1 MKYWIFWRYIWFPTH
16 PGETKVFFRSWT
28 FQIEHVKCQQAA
40 DGMNDSSNPCV
51 VPARN
56 SFQCEWLKAIRCM
69 QICISHLFFWGV
81 VFNVGWGSSLLILR
95 IAFLN
100 SYCLAVLGE
109 SCWLNR
115 DGSIL
120 LEEKFDFSSWD
131 RSSSGSCLQA
141 YKTATVGTKSRSCRC
156 CKITKLTA
164 DALV

>member
-1 MKYWIFWRYIWFPTH
+1 MKYWIFWRWIWFPTQ

-28 FQIEHVKCQQAA
+28 CEVPTGSRWNEWFKQSMCCSCAKQLPMWVAE
-40 DGMNDSSNPCV
+40 SNSMHANMHIPSV
-51 VPARN
+51 
-56 SFQCEWLKAIRCM
+56 
-69 QICISHLFFWGV
+69 FWGV

-115 DGSIL
+115 DGSIP
-120 LEEKFDFSSWD
+120 LEEKFDFRSWD

-156 CKITKLTA
+156 CEITKLTA
-164 DALV
+164 DALVKRW

>member
-1 MKYWIFWRYIWFPTH
+1 MKCWIFWRYIWFPTQPGSSSDLELFKLNMWSANRQPMEWMIQAIHVLFLRETASNVSGWKQFDACKYAH
-16 PGETKVFFRSWT
+16 PICFFGS
-28 FQIEHVKCQQAA
+28 
-40 DGMNDSSNPCV
+40 
-51 VPARN
+51 
-56 SFQCEWLKAIRCM
+56 
-69 QICISHLFFWGV
+69 V

-131 RSSSGSCLQA
+131 RSSSGRCLQA

-156 CKITKLTA
+156 CEITKLTA